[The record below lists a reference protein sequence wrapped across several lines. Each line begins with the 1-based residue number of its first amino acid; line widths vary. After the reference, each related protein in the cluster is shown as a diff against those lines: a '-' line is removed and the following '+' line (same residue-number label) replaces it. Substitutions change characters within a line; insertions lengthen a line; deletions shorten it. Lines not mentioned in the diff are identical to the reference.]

1 MVFFDFVT
9 VFVFFVTVFETFV
22 TVFDFF
28 VTVFA
33 GFVTAFAFY
42 WGLGFMKTV
51 RPEPLAEWFN
61 EVSSMRGAE
70 RSELPKRMPHRR
82 RWSQFEW

>member
-1 MVFFDFVT
+1 MLFFDFVT
-9 VFVFFVTVFETFV
+9 VFENV
-22 TVFDFF
+22 

-42 WGLGFMKTV
+42 LGLGFMKTV

-70 RSELPKRMPHRR
+70 RSELSK
-82 RWSQFEW
+82 